1 VNVVLQ
7 VVFIQ
12 DTVVSDRTN
21 VGSTAMVISR
31 IELDQ
36 VAEHLPELIEEV
48 QQGGEVVLTRD
59 DEPVAKLVAFPPV
72 HPSPR
77 FGSAKGLIIMSDDF
91 DEPLEDFEEYM
102 R

>member
-1 VNVVLQ
+1 VVASQ
-7 VVFIQ
+7 
-12 DTVVSDRTN
+12 TN
-21 VGSTAMVISR
+21 AWSTPMVISR

-48 QQGGEVVLTRD
+48 QQGGEVVLTKE
-59 DEPVAKLVAFPPV
+59 DEPVAKIVGYVERHGKRQL
-72 HPSPR
+72 
-77 FGSAKGLIIMSDDF
+77 GTAKGLITMADDF